1 MQSYTGVRANTQSS
15 VASISTSTSEAT
27 PMATEVLLEI
37 IRYSHLIEG
46 DGLQVFLCYRKDVPK
61 QEHSGVSPSF
71 YYVAFALTRGIGT
84 EVEHIPS

>member
-1 MQSYTGVRANTQSS
+1 MRTPIESS

-46 DGLQVFLCYRKDVPK
+46 DGLQVFLCYRKD
-61 QEHSGVSPSF
+61 EHSGVSPSF